1 MHPADLPV
9 LTPTTYHL
17 VINLKT
23 SKALGLTMPQT
34 LIVSAV
40 EVIE

>member
-9 LTPTTYHL
+9 LTPTTYNL
-17 VINLKT
+17 VINLKA

-34 LIVSAV
+34 LIVSAD